1 MRIVRRCA
9 STRTAAAP
17 KNWKAA
23 HADRHPRMR
32 HRYSIEERDDPRST
46 VLPLGGA
53 PRPAAKRVPWERPAA
68 RSALLIIK
76 RSASATLPAV
86 AGSESTNEVSLLISV
101 QIDARSLVPFDYRR
115 VLASVI
121 GRSERGGEQ
130 QRRPDSDVW
139 EHAARD

>member
-1 MRIVRRCA
+1 MRAARPETPDENHVDQEDDGEQVERTLRTLDPTTTSRCQDFWLDSSHMRIVRRCA

-53 PRPAAKRVPWERPAA
+53 PRPPQ
-68 RSALLIIK
+68 
-76 RSASATLPAV
+76 
-86 AGSESTNEVSLLISV
+86 SES
-101 QIDARSLVPFDYRR
+101 
-115 VLASVI
+115 
-121 GRSERGGEQ
+121 RGNG
-130 QRRPDSDVW
+130 QRRGAPT
-139 EHAARD
+139 